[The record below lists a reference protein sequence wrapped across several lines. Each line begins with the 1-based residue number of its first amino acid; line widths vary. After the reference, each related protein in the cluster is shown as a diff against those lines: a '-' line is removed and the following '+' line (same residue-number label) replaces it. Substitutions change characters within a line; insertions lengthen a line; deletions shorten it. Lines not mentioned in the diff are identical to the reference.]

1 METKKLLK
9 LTIGGKEY
17 PCRVTMGAMTRFKHE
32 SGKDV
37 SKMGQGD
44 IGELVLFIYCCV
56 KSACNADGVAFDM
69 DFETFADHLEPDSVN
84 AFYASSGESGEKK
97 TSRQLFRSRHRRAC
111 GHRDGVH
118 RDEP

>member
-9 LTIGGKEY
+9 LTIGGKAY

-37 SKMGQGD
+37 SKMDQGD

-69 DFETFADHLEPDSVN
+69 DFETFADHLEPESVN
-84 AFYASSGESGEKK
+84 AFYASSGESGEK
-97 TSRQLFRSRHRRAC
+97 TSAPALPKQA
-111 GHRDGVH
+111 
-118 RDEP
+118 